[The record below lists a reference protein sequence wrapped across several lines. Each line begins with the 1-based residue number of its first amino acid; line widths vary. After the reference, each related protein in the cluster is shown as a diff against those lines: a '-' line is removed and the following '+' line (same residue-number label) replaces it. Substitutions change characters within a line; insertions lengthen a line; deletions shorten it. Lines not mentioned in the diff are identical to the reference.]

1 LGLLRVEV
9 GERQWTLK
17 RLKKMRRRIGRIRKK
32 RRVRAVNFQELL
44 KLTDELP
51 QHGQPFHAPL
61 SLSLPR
67 TVHTLAERN
76 QN

>member
-9 GERQWTLK
+9 RERQWTLK
-17 RLKKMRRRIGRIRKK
+17 RLKKMRRRIRRIRKK

-51 QHGQPFHAPL
+51 QHGQPFHAPDLYL
-61 SLSLPR
+61 SLSLSLVDTR
-67 TVHTLAERN
+67 
-76 QN
+76 

>member
-1 LGLLRVEV
+1 VEV

-51 QHGQPFHAPL
+51 QHGQPFHAPDDRPPRSL
-61 SLSLPR
+61 SLSPSHSA
-67 TVHTLAERN
+67 HTR
-76 QN
+76 